1 MPQYKLTYF
10 NLRGRGELIRLLFA
24 YAGQEYEDFRF
35 EIAEWSEYK
44 EKMPLKQVPVL
55 EVDGVKLT
63 QSHSIA
69 RYLARTFKIA
79 GKTDL
84 EEAQADEYVD
94 IIYDLISD
102 MREMYFEQNP
112 EKKKEMGQK
121 FLTEKLAPQLQ
132 RIEKRLEANGGEHLV
147 GTGLTWADIAFY
159 GYLDMAGVFCGEAIY
174 ENAPLMK
181 ALITTVGDNENIKK
195 YVDSRP
201 ATPF

>member
-35 EIAEWSEYK
+35 EIAEWPEYK
-44 EKMPLKQVPVL
+44 EKMPFKQVPVL

-94 IIYDLISD
+94 IIYDLISGK
-102 MREMYFEQNP
+102 Q
-112 EKKKEMGQK
+112 
-121 FLTEKLAPQLQ
+121 
-132 RIEKRLEANGGEHLV
+132 H
-147 GTGLTWADIAFY
+147 
-159 GYLDMAGVFCGEAIY
+159 
-174 ENAPLMK
+174 
-181 ALITTVGDNENIKK
+181 
-195 YVDSRP
+195 
-201 ATPF
+201 